1 MLTALFLITTTLAGI
16 GVVQRYFPG
25 MTPLARL
32 FGGFILA
39 VVVSAWSS
47 FLIAWCLAWA
57 TEDSLAIG
65 MVVTVIAAAAG
76 AYVLRRELHPH
87 LFRMT
92 VLELGVLAAS
102 AAFSFWLMDARLSG
116 DPLTV
121 ALNVWGDNAFH
132 ISNLRSFSEASNYPP
147 EFPLFD
153 GEIMRY
159 HFGIDFYAGAL
170 EYGGLPVE
178 WALNLPG
185 AIGFAAMMIFVFE
198 IGRLLFRNSWVGA
211 VAVVLLITNGSLSF
225 LRFFELYDWDIGE
238 AVSNLWDHDGYL
250 AIGPYS
256 TSGDPPDRI
265 SLFWTLNVY
274 LTQTQLIIGMAAV
287 LFVTYGLLRPL
298 KEERPIWTSE
308 ALILGSML
316 GMMFWINGV
325 VYVPAAGFLL
335 FLLFLFGRW
344 REGIAFAIPAVLMG
358 IPQAI
363 WLNGGLSGGATDF
376 HLGYLV
382 CTTPRAD
389 DCYPNFNLDEPGAY
403 LEFVRY
409 WWLNLGLVLPLLIL
423 GVIWAKRQERL
434 VWLAF
439 MSIFAFGNVVALGRD
454 LGGHNHKVFN
464 LWEVLINIFAAF
476 AFVKLWTV
484 VTKDVRLGDVRI
496 SPRVINSVS
505 AAAMPVIFF
514 FLVLSG
520 IVDFM
525 VLKNDPRFDVFGNRV
540 NSIEWIQNNTDGDA
554 RFLTIYGETY
564 TVPALAGRG
573 VFWGGFEP
581 WTGDKGH
588 DVEKRRPLIQQMY
601 QAGDKAEACR
611 LLTENEI
618 DYVQLG
624 PPERNTDKF
633 PVNAVLYDTQF
644 VRVYDE
650 MLGDGEMS
658 YFDVAQSCDSSAA
671 VSVR

>member
-1 MLTALFLITTTLAGI
+1 VLTALFLTTTTLAGI
-16 GVVQRYFPG
+16 GVVQRFFPG

-32 FGGFILA
+32 FGGFVVG

-47 FLIAWCLAWA
+47 FLIAWCFAWA

-65 MVVTVIAAAAG
+65 MVTTIVAAG
-76 AYVLRRELHPH
+76 ATAYALRDRLDLR

-92 VLELGVLAAS
+92 GVELGVLAAS
-102 AAFSFWLMDARLSG
+102 LVFSFWLMDARLSG

-121 ALNVWGDNAFH
+121 SSNAWGDTAFH
-132 ISNLRSFSEASNYPP
+132 ISNLRSFSEASNFPP

-185 AIGFAAMMIFVFE
+185 AIGFAAMIVFVFE
-198 IGRLLFRNSWVGA
+198 IGRLLFRSSWVGA
-211 VAVVLLITNGSLSF
+211 IAVVLLVTNGSLSF
-225 LRFFELYDWDIGE
+225 LRFFELHDWDVGE
-238 AVSNLWDHDGYL
+238 AISNLWDHDRYL
-250 AIGPYS
+250 AIGPY
-256 TSGDPPDRI
+256 TLTGDHPDRI

-274 LTQTQLIIGMAAV
+274 LTQTQLIVGMAAV

-298 KEERPIWTSE
+298 EQGRPLWTGE
-308 ALILGSML
+308 ALVLGSVL
-316 GMMFWINGV
+316 GVMFWINGV
-325 VYVPAAGFLL
+325 LYVPAAGFMLCLL
-335 FLLFLFGRW
+335 LLFGRW
-344 REGIAFAIPAVLMG
+344 REGVAFAVPAVL
-358 IPQAI
+358 IAVPQAI
-363 WLNGGLSGGATDF
+363 WLNGGLGGGATEF

-382 CTTPRAD
+382 CTTPLATS
-389 DCYPNFNLDEPGAY
+389 CYPDFNLDEPGAY
-403 LEFVRY
+403 VEFVRY

-423 GVIWAKRQERL
+423 GFIRSKRKERL

-464 LWEVLINIFAAF
+464 LWETLINIFAAF

-484 VTKDVRLGDVRI
+484 VTENVKLGDFTIPSRA
-496 SPRVINSVS
+496 INVAA
-505 AAAMPVIFF
+505 AAAMPVIFL

-520 IVDFM
+520 IIDFM
-525 VLKNDPRFDVFGNRV
+525 VLKNDPRFEVFGNRA
-540 NSIEWIQNNTDGDA
+540 NSIEWIQGNTAGDA
-554 RFLTIYGETY
+554 RFLTVYGETY
-564 TVPALAGRG
+564 TTPALAGRG

-581 WTGDKGH
+581 WTTDKGH
-588 DVEKRRPLIQQMY
+588 DVEERRALIQQMY
-601 QAGDKAEACR
+601 GTGDKAEACR
-611 LLTENEI
+611 LLLENQI
-618 DYVQLG
+618 DYVQVG
-624 PPERNTDKF
+624 PPERTTDKF
-633 PVNAVLYDTQF
+633 PVNAALYDGQF

-650 MLGDGEMS
+650 MLSDGEMV
-658 YFDVAQSCDSSAA
+658 YFDVAQSCSPVATRSL
-671 VSVR
+671 R

>member
-16 GVVQRYFPG
+16 GLVQRFFPG

-32 FGGFILA
+32 FGGF
-39 VVVSAWSS
+39 VVGVIVSAWSA
-47 FLIAWCLAWA
+47 FLVAWCFAWA

-65 MVVTVIAAAAG
+65 MIVTIVAAG
-76 AYVLRRELHPH
+76 GAAFLLRDRLDPR
-87 LFRMT
+87 LFRMNGI
-92 VLELGVLAAS
+92 ELAVLAAS
-102 AAFSFWLMDARLSG
+102 FVFSFWLMDARLSG

-121 ALNVWGDNAFH
+121 SSNAWGDTAFH

-153 GEIMRY
+153 GELMRY

-185 AIGFAAMMIFVFE
+185 AIGFAAIMIFVFE
-198 IGRLLFRNSWVGA
+198 ISRLLFRSSWVGA

-225 LRFFELYDWDIGE
+225 LRFFELYDWNMGDAI
-238 AVSNLWDHDGYL
+238 SNLWDHDRYL
-250 AIGPYS
+250 AIGPY
-256 TSGDPPDRI
+256 TLTGDPPDRI

-274 LTQTQLIIGMAAV
+274 LTQTQLIIGMAGA

-298 KEERPIWTSE
+298 KEDRPFGT
-308 ALILGSML
+308 AQAVILGSVL
-316 GMMFWINGV
+316 GMMFWINGLIFI
-325 VYVPAAGFLL
+325 PAAGFML
-335 FLLFLFGRW
+335 FMLALFGRW
-344 REGIAFAIPAVLMG
+344 REGIAFALPAVLMAV
-358 IPQAI
+358 PQAI
-363 WLNGGLSGGATDF
+363 WLNGGLDSGATDI

-382 CTTPRAD
+382 CTTSSATS
-389 DCYPNFNLDEPGAY
+389 CYPNFNLDEPGAY
-403 LEFVRY
+403 VEFVRY

-423 GVIWAKRQERL
+423 GVVWAKRKERL

-454 LGGHNHKVFN
+454 LGGHNHKIFN
-464 LWEVLINIFAAF
+464 LWETLINVFAAF
-476 AFVKLWTV
+476 AFIKLWTLA
-484 VTKDVRLGDVRI
+484 TKDVKLGDYTVPGRW
-496 SPRVINSVS
+496 INAAG
-505 AAAMPVIFF
+505 AAAMPVVFF

-525 VLKNDPRFDVFGNRV
+525 VLKNDPRFEVFGNRV
-540 NSIEWIQNNTDGDA
+540 NSIAWIQDNTDGDA
-554 RFLTIYGETY
+554 RFLTVYGETY
-564 TVPALAGRG
+564 TTPAMAGRG

-581 WTGDKGH
+581 WTTDKGH
-588 DVEKRRPLIQQMY
+588 DVEARRTLIQQMY
-601 QAGDKAEACR
+601 GTNDKAEACR

-618 DYVQLG
+618 DYVQVG
-624 PPERNTDKF
+624 PPERRTDKF
-633 PVNAVLYDTQF
+633 ELNAALYDTQF

-650 MLGDGEMS
+650 ALGDGEMA
-658 YFDVAQSCDSSAA
+658 YFDVAQSCGADAA
-671 VSVR
+671 VAAR

>member
-1 MLTALFLITTTLAGI
+1 MLTALFLIATTLAGI
-16 GVVQRYFPG
+16 ALVQRFFPG

-32 FGGFILA
+32 FGGFVVG

-47 FLIAWCLAWA
+47 FLIAWCFAWA

-65 MVVTVIAAAAG
+65 MIVTIVVAG
-76 AYVLRRELHPH
+76 SGAFILREKLDPR
-87 LFRMT
+87 LFRMSGI
-92 VLELGVLAAS
+92 ELAVLAAS
-102 AAFSFWLMDARLSG
+102 LVFSFWLMDARLSG

-121 ALNVWGDNAFH
+121 SSNAWGDTAFH
-132 ISNLRSFSEASNYPP
+132 ISNLRSFSEASNYPA

-153 GEIMRY
+153 GELMRY

-185 AIGFAAMMIFVFE
+185 AIGFAAMMVFVFE
-198 IGRLLFRNSWVGA
+198 IGRLLFRSSWVGA
-211 VAVVLLITNGSLSF
+211 IAVVLLITNGSLSF
-225 LRFFELYDWDIGE
+225 LRFFELYDWNIGD
-238 AVSNLWDHDGYL
+238 AVSHLWDHDHYL

-256 TSGDPPDRI
+256 VTADPPDRI
-265 SLFWTLNVY
+265 SLYWTLNVY

-287 LFVTYGLLRPL
+287 LFVTYGLLRPF
-298 KEERPIWTSE
+298 KEDRPLWTSE
-308 ALILGSML
+308 ALVLGSTL

-325 VYVPAAGFLL
+325 LYIPAAGFMLVLL
-335 FLLFLFGRW
+335 VLFGRW
-344 REGIAFAIPAVLMG
+344 REGIAFAAPAILMAV
-358 IPQAI
+358 PQAI
-363 WLNGGLSGGATDF
+363 WLNGGLNGGATDF

-382 CTTPRAD
+382 CTTPRATS
-389 DCYPNFNLDEPGAY
+389 CYPNFNLDEPGAY
-403 LEFVRY
+403 VEFVRY

-423 GVIWAKRQERL
+423 GVAWAKRKERL

-464 LWEVLINIFAAF
+464 LWEVLINIFAAS
-476 AFVKLWTV
+476 AFVRLWTIT
-484 VTKDVRLGDVRI
+484 TKDLKFADFTI
-496 SPRVINSVS
+496 PRRAINAIG
-505 AAAMPVIFF
+505 AAAIPIVFF

-525 VLKNDPRFDVFGNRV
+525 VLKNDPRFEVFGNRV
-540 NSIEWIQNNTDGDA
+540 NSIAWIQDNTDKDA

-564 TVPALAGRG
+564 TTPALAGRG

-588 DVEKRRPLIQQMY
+588 DVEKRRPLIEEMY
-601 QAGDKAEACR
+601 QTNDKAEACR
-611 LLTENEI
+611 LLTENDI
-618 DYVQLG
+618 DYVQVG
-624 PPERNTDKF
+624 PPERNSGKF
-633 PVNAVLYDTQF
+633 PVNAALYDDQF

-650 MLGDGEMS
+650 MLSDGEMA
-658 YFDVAQSCDSSAA
+658 YFDVAQSCGSGAA
-671 VSVR
+671 VSIR